1 MSAHMFYTQVVP
13 VSASP
18 ILISDG
24 PFNYAD
30 NLWCRWV
37 RSTHPH
43 IHARI
48 QARARARM
56 HGKKVLDG
64 STAESIAISFTSL
77 MTEAGYD
84 FVRIYRGTQAR
95 ACVRARAHVRA
106 HVQMCVSAC
115 PTASMFLHIRK
126 SVCRHVCGGSERPPM
141 HAYMRLCACFVPVGV
156 CMRWMRL
163 HACLRPVTSLSCPP
177 PVHPPVRAPNRSC
190 ACKVAGPKRQHHS
203 QSNTRVSTALIG
215 DDCNADQPL
224 SDQCHR
230 LDSPPRTQRPPRR
243 QCRSKTHSDS
253 RRACTYIC
261 AHTCT
266 SVHTHMLTTN
276 FTALGAC

>member
-106 HVQMCVSAC
+106 RV
-115 PTASMFLHIRK
+115 
-126 SVCRHVCGGSERPPM
+126 
-141 HAYMRLCACFVPVGV
+141 
-156 CMRWMRL
+156 
-163 HACLRPVTSLSCPP
+163 HAC
-177 PVHPPVRAPNRSC
+177 VRGRSVRGVPFC
-190 ACKVAGPKRQHHS
+190 S
-203 QSNTRVSTALIG
+203 W
-215 DDCNADQPL
+215 
-224 SDQCHR
+224 
-230 LDSPPRTQRPPRR
+230 
-243 QCRSKTHSDS
+243 
-253 RRACTYIC
+253 RRACTAWTAWSSCTPRELY
-261 AHTCT
+261 HT
-266 SVHTHMLTTN
+266 SYYLLVIADQL
-276 FTALGAC
+276 